1 MGLDMYMK
9 MKSKTTGK
17 TINSEVA
24 YWRKAN
30 QIRNWIVRNTD
41 YPEDGNLIDFP
52 LTKND
57 LESLLSDCKRV
68 LLDHSLAPELLP
80 TQSGFFFGSI
90 EYDDFYY
97 EELESTIEKIEDILN
112 MTDFETQ
119 EIYYIEW
126 W

>member
-9 MKSKTTGK
+9 LRCKTTGK
-17 TINSEVA
+17 TINGEVA

-97 EELESTIEKIEDILN
+97 EELEYTIEKIEDILN

-119 EIYYIEW
+119 EIYYTEW